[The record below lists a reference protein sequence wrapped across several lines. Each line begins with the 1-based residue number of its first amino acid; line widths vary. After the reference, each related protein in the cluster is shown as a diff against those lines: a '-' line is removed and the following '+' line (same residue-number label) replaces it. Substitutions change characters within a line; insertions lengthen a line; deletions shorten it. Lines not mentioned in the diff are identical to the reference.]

1 MICCGSA
8 RQASRPPRVAGS
20 VATVST
26 LVEHAGRLDWSHA
39 TGLIAFDTLG
49 ADGYYDI
56 GIVRADGSQRRNL
69 TARHPD
75 LPSRHVG
82 QPAWHPS
89 GDYLVVQ
96 AEKQV
101 HPRAGLKRA
110 VEPGAGVYNDLWLL
124 VLESGRAYPLRVVAD
139 EPGNGVL
146 HAHFSR
152 DGSQL
157 AWSEMYAPGKIFGKR
172 NLLGRWRL
180 MVADFSFETDGP
192 LLSNIRAYEPGGP
205 GFYENH
211 GFSPD
216 GGSLLFSSNFEGKG
230 RLDSHIYT
238 MDLRT
243 ERLVRLTQGRGW
255 NEHAHYSPDGE
266 HIAWMLRNSDR
277 REKGTDFWL
286 MRADGSAK
294 RRLTYFNRKGHPHH
308 AGDAVVAADLAWSP
322 DGSSIAA
329 YHRTGAGIENKQSAK
344 KVVLIRLDMAAIRA
358 AERVLE

>member
-1 MICCGSA
+1 MSHRALARRLLLLAVLPMICCGSA

-277 REKGTDFWL
+277 REKGTAPSAVSLTSTGRVIRTTPGTRSWPPISPGPPTAPRSRPPIA
-286 MRADGSAK
+286 RAPASRTSRAP
-294 RRLTYFNRKGHPHH
+294 RR
-308 AGDAVVAADLAWSP
+308 
-322 DGSSIAA
+322 SS
-329 YHRTGAGIENKQSAK
+329 
-344 KVVLIRLDMAAIRA
+344 
-358 AERVLE
+358 